1 MHTSTTPRRRR
12 LVGTLAVVAGATALA
27 LAVPG
32 TATAAPAATAAAPAH
47 SRPNPAP
54 ALDPTQFH
62 GVNWADPRDNYVN
75 GPVVPSGLSTSD
87 DYRTVYKTS
96 ERIVREFRKDLGAD
110 TVRLPVNPYS
120 VGTTWW
126 TSYKGAIDAARH
138 QGVKVVLGYWEGSD
152 ASKDGKVDDP
162 AAWTA
167 MWDTLTSTYRGDA
180 GVYFEPM
187 NEPFGYAPADW
198 IQVATDW
205 VDRYTARGIP
215 RDRVFVSGTGYN
227 DHVDA
232 VCAAPA
238 LAGTYVSQHFYGFWG
253 THDAAGW
260 AADFESRLGDQA
272 CSARTVL
279 DEFGVPMTTGID
291 YRGSATTGNA
301 DADNSVAFLQTVTTI
316 VRERHLGAVYWPGL
330 RTGDSYSLEEL
341 QGAGSHVKLAV
352 TNESG
357 LALLRWAWGEG
368 ERAPFGTR

>member
-32 TATAAPAATAAAPAH
+32 TATAAPVPTAAAPTH
-47 SRPNPAP
+47 HRPGPTP

-120 VGTTWW
+120 VGTAWW

-138 QGVKVVLGYWEGSD
+138 QGV
-152 ASKDGKVDDP
+152 VDDP

-198 IQVATDW
+198 IQVATDC
-205 VDRYTARGIP
+205 
-215 RDRVFVSGTGYN
+215 SS
-227 DHVDA
+227 
-232 VCAAPA
+232 AAPA
-238 LAGTYVSQHFYGFWG
+238 TTTTSTRSAPRRHSPGPTCRSTSTGSG
-253 THDAAGW
+253 
-260 AADFESRLGDQA
+260 
-272 CSARTVL
+272 ART
-279 DEFGVPMTTGID
+279 TTRAGPPTSRAD
-291 YRGSATTGNA
+291 SATRRAAPAPSST
-301 DADNSVAFLQTVTTI
+301 S
-316 VRERHLGAVYWPGL
+316 
-330 RTGDSYSLEEL
+330 S
-341 QGAGSHVKLAV
+341 GS
-352 TNESG
+352 
-357 LALLRWAWGEG
+357 R
-368 ERAPFGTR
+368 

>member
-1 MHTSTTPRRRR
+1 MHTRPTRGARRI
-12 LVGTLAVVAGATALA
+12 VGALAVLAGATAIA
-27 LAVPG
+27 L
-32 TATAAPAATAAAPAH
+32 AAPAVATATPAAATSH
-47 SRPNPAP
+47 GRPTPT
-54 ALDPTQFH
+54 LDPTQFH

-75 GPVVPSGLSTSD
+75 GPVVLSGLSTSD
-87 DYRTVYKTS
+87 DYRTVYRTAQ
-96 ERIVREFRKDLGAD
+96 RVVREFRKDLGAN

-126 TSYKGAIDAARH
+126 KSYKGAVDAARH
-138 QGVKVVLGYWEGSD
+138 EGFKVVLGYWEGSD

-167 MWDTLTSTYRGDA
+167 MWDTLTRTYSHDR

-187 NEPFGYAPADW
+187 NEPFGYTSAEW
-198 IQVATDW
+198 IQVATNW
-205 VDRYTARGIP
+205 VDRYSARGIP
-215 RDRVFVSGTGYN
+215 RDRVFVSGVGYN

-238 LAGTYVSQHFYGFWG
+238 LAGTYVSQHYYGFWG

-260 AADFESRLGDQA
+260 KADFESRLGDQA

-291 YRGSATTGNA
+291 YRGSATTGVA
-301 DADNSVAFLQTVTTI
+301 DTDNSVAFLQTVTTI

-330 RTGDSYSLEEL
+330 RTDDTYSLEAL
-341 QGAGSHVKLAV
+341 QGSGSRLTLGV
-352 TNESG
+352 TNASG
-357 LALLRWAWGEG
+357 VALLHWAWGAG
-368 ERAPFGTR
+368 RQAPFTVG